1 MSENPL
7 KSCCTPTAPRAAS
20 APYVSVLEERVM
32 VAASGSVEGMAR
44 LEGGKFLMGN
54 EDEEAWV
61 ADGEGPVREVELRP
75 FYLATTAVTN
85 AQYGD
90 FVRATGYR
98 TEAERF
104 GWSYVHKS
112 QLAGHLLRRLG
123 EARSVA
129 GLQWWYAVE
138 GACWRKPEGPGS
150 NILKRQEHPV
160 IHVSWNDAM
169 AYARWAGLRL
179 PTEAEWEYAARG
191 GLAQKKYPWGDELTP
206 EGKHRCNI
214 WQGRFPEL
222 DTGED
227 GFKGTAPVRSF
238 KPNGYG
244 LYNVSGN
251 VWEWCGDW
259 FSPTWHRMGSRVN
272 PAGPEQGTHKV
283 MKGGSYLCH
292 RSYCNRYRVGART
305 ANTPDTSTGNCGF
318 RCARDVSE
326 IINSNG

>member
-1 MSENPL
+1 MSEL
-7 KSCCTPTAPRAAS
+7 FAKSCCTPTAPREPS
-20 APYVSVLEERVM
+20 VPYVSQLQERVLH
-32 VAASGSVEGMAR
+32 AAAGSTEGMV
-44 LEGGKFLMGN
+44 LLSGGKFLMGN
-54 EDEEAWV
+54 EDDEAWE
-61 ADGEGPVREVELRP
+61 ADGEGPVREVVLRP
-75 FYLATTAVTN
+75 FYIAATAVTN
-85 AQYGD
+85 AQYAA
-90 FVRATGYR
+90 FVQATGYR

-112 QLAGHLLRRLG
+112 QLAAHLLRKMG

-129 GLQWWYAVE
+129 GLQWWFAVE
-138 GACWRKPEGPGS
+138 GASWRKPEGPGS

-169 AYARWAGLRL
+169 AFARWAGLRL
-179 PTEAEWEYAARG
+179 PTEAEWEFAARG
-191 GLAQKKYPWGDELTP
+191 GLVQKKYPWGDELTP

-214 WQGRFPEL
+214 WQGKFPEL

-227 GFKGTAPVRSF
+227 GYKGTAPARSF
-238 KPNGYG
+238 KANGYG

-259 FSPTWHRMGSRVN
+259 FSLTWHRTDSGEN
-272 PAGPEQGTHKV
+272 PVGPEQGTHKV

-292 RSYCNRYRVGART
+292 KSYCNRYRVGART

-318 RCARDVSE
+318 RCARDVE
-326 IINSNG
+326 

>member
-1 MSENPL
+1 MNENPL
-7 KSCCTPTAPRAAS
+7 KACCTPTAARMSEARH
-20 APYVSVLEERVM
+20 VSVPEERIL
-32 VAASGSVEGMAR
+32 VATKGSTEGMVR

-75 FYLATTAVTN
+75 FYIAVTAVTN
-85 AQYGD
+85 AQYEE
-90 FVRATGYR
+90 FVKATEYR

-112 QLAGHLLRRLG
+112 QLPGHLLRRLG
-123 EARSVA
+123 EGRSVA

-150 NILKRQEHPV
+150 NILKRRDHPV

-191 GLAQKKYPWGDELTP
+191 GLAQKKYPWGDELMP
-206 EGKHRCNI
+206 GGKHRCNI
-214 WQGRFPEL
+214 WQGRFPDL

-259 FSPTWHRMGSRVN
+259 FSPTWHRMGAREN
-272 PAGPEQGTHKV
+272 PSGPEQGGQKV

-292 RSYCNRYRVGART
+292 HSYCNRYRVGART

-318 RCARDVSE
+318 RCVRDVE
-326 IINSNG
+326 